1 MWQSSIQVTMRVYK
15 HLLPSGNRE
24 WVGKSVTSS
33 QLLSRWDYVV
43 AVPRIERGTRGL

>member
-1 MWQSSIQVTMRVYK
+1 MGQGSSQVTMRVYE
-15 HLLPSGNRE
+15 HLFPSGNRE

-33 QLLSRWDYVV
+33 RLLSRQYYLV